1 MGGMPVSDILYM
13 KIDRNIEVDKKEI
26 YLSDVAKLECINK
39 EILARVKA
47 IKLLNIPDEKNNRF
61 VFSVLKVIEMIHKI
75 YPTLEVNNL
84 GEIDFIV
91 DYEKPRRQ
99 PKWFSF
105 LKLAAICVI
114 TFLGAAF
121 AIMTFNNDVGVDEV
135 FKQIYGLVAGEESDG
150 FTILECS
157 YSIGLTLGIMVFY
170 NHFGGKK
177 ITTDPTPVEVEMRLY
192 EDDINTTLIEGVNR
206 KDKHIEVS

>member
-13 KIDRNIEVDKKEI
+13 KIGRNIEVDKQDI
-26 YLSDVAKLECINK
+26 YLSDVAKLECVNK
-39 EILARVKA
+39 EVVNRVKA
-47 IKLLNIPDEKNNRF
+47 IKLMHIPDEKNNRF
-61 VFSVLKVIEMIHKI
+61 VISVLKVIEMIHKI
-75 YPTLEVNNL
+75 YPTLEINNV
-84 GEIDFIV
+84 GEIDFII
-91 DYEKPRRQ
+91 DYEKPRKQ
-99 PKWFSF
+99 PPLFSV
-105 LKLAAICVI
+105 LKLLSVCII

-121 AIMTFNNDVGVDEV
+121 AIMTFNNDVGVNQV
-135 FKQIYGLVAGEESDG
+135 FQEIYRLVTGETSDG
-150 FTILECS
+150 YTILECC
-157 YSIGLTLGIMVFY
+157 YSIGLTVGILVFY

>member
-1 MGGMPVSDILYM
+1 MSDILYM
-13 KIDRNIEVDKKEI
+13 KIDRNIEVDKREI
-26 YLSDVAKLECINK
+26 YLSDVAKLECTNTEALNRI
-39 EILARVKA
+39 KA
-47 IKLLNIPDEKNNRF
+47 IKLINIPDEKNNRF
-61 VFSVLKVIEMIHKI
+61 VFSVLKVIELIHKL
-75 YPTLEVNNL
+75 YPKLEINNM
-84 GEIDFIV
+84 GEIDFII
-91 DYEKPRRQ
+91 DYEKPRKQ
-99 PKWFSF
+99 PGWFSL
-105 LKLAAICVI
+105 LKLLFVCAI

-135 FKQIYGLVAGEESDG
+135 FRQVYYLVTGRESDG
-150 FTILECS
+150 FTVLELS
-157 YSIGLTLGIMVFY
+157 YSVGLTLGILVFY

>member
-1 MGGMPVSDILYM
+1 MSDILYM
-13 KIDRNIEVDKKEI
+13 KIDRNIEMDKREI
-26 YLSDVAKLECINK
+26 YLSDVAKLECTNK
-39 EILARVKA
+39 EVLSRVKA
-47 IKLLNIPDEKNNRF
+47 IKLINIPDEKNNRF
-61 VFSVLKVIEMIHKI
+61 VFSVLKVIELIHKI
-75 YPTLEVNNL
+75 YPSLEINNL
-84 GEIDFIV
+84 GEIDFII
-91 DYEKPRRQ
+91 DYEKPRKQ
-99 PKWFSF
+99 KKWFSV
-105 LKLAAICVI
+105 LKLLVVCVI
-114 TFLGAAF
+114 IFLGAAF

-135 FKQIYGLVAGEESDG
+135 FRRIYRLTTGERSDG

-192 EDDINTTLIEGVNR
+192 EDNINTTLIEGVNR

>member
-1 MGGMPVSDILYM
+1 MSDILYM
-13 KIDRNIEVDKKEI
+13 KIDRNIEMDKREI
-26 YLSDVAKLECINK
+26 YLSDVAKLECTNK
-39 EILARVKA
+39 EVLSRVKA
-47 IKLLNIPDEKNNRF
+47 IKLINIPDEKNNRF

-75 YPTLEVNNL
+75 YPSLEINNL
-84 GEIDFIV
+84 GEIDFII
-91 DYEKPRRQ
+91 DYEKPRKQ
-99 PKWFSF
+99 KKWFSV
-105 LKLAAICVI
+105 LKLLVVCVI
-114 TFLGAAF
+114 IFLGAAF

-135 FKQIYGLVAGEESDG
+135 FRRIYRLTTGERSDG

-192 EDDINTTLIEGVNR
+192 EDNINMTLIEGVNR

>member
-13 KIDRNIEVDKKEI
+13 KIDRNIEIDRREV
-26 YLSDVAKLECINK
+26 YLSDVAKLECTNK
-39 EILARVKA
+39 EIVNRIKA
-47 IKLLNIPDEKNNRF
+47 IKLINIPDEKNNRF
-61 VFSVLKVIEMIHKI
+61 VFSVLKVIEMIHKL
-75 YPTLEVNNL
+75 YPALEINNL
-84 GEIDFIV
+84 GEIDFII
-91 DYEKPRRQ
+91 DYEKPRKQ
-99 PKWFSF
+99 QKWFAA
-105 LKLAAICVI
+105 LKLMCICI
-114 TFLGAAF
+114 IIFLGAAF

-135 FKQIYGLVAGEESDG
+135 FKQLYGLVMGEESDG
-150 FTILECS
+150 STILELS
-157 YSIGLTLGIMVFY
+157 YSVGLTMGILVFY